1 MSPLKMR
8 RDGTLLSVTVGL
20 EGNLGAVRG
29 RGCQR
34 GECTYGGDM
43 EVEITIP
50 HEVAVMTLPNLTFFP
65 QALLPLHIFEP
76 RYRKML
82 SDALGS
88 HRLFAVAGLNT
99 SKLGAAFEPPY
110 RIATLGIVRA
120 CQGQEDGTSNL
131 LLQGLTRVEFTE
143 ILGEEPY
150 RRVRI
155 RALASEEGD
164 GEEQNAKLRAQVSRL
179 LSMRQRLR
187 GEDAGK
193 LQKFLRS
200 IDDPDTFADL
210 AAFNLCDSTHMK
222 QRLLETLD
230 VSKRL
235 ALLKT
240 WAKNEVE
247 TLRLTKTLQGDLPDD
262 RVSDN

>member
-1 MSPLKMR
+1 M
-8 RDGTLLSVTVGL
+8 D
-20 EGNLGAVRG
+20 
-29 RGCQR
+29 
-34 GECTYGGDM
+34 
-43 EVEITIP
+43 VEITIP
-50 HEVAVMTLPNLTFFP
+50 NEVAVMTLPNLTFFP

-82 SDALGS
+82 SDALGT
-88 HRLFAVAGLNT
+88 HRLFAVAGLN
-99 SKLGAAFEPPY
+99 SAKAGDAFEPPY
-110 RIATLGIVRA
+110 RIATLGVVRA

-155 RALASEEGD
+155 RALASEQGGSD
-164 GEEQNAKLRAQVSRL
+164 EQNIKLRSQVSRL

-187 GEDAGK
+187 GEDAGN

-210 AAFNLCDSTHMK
+210 AAFNLCDSARFK
-222 QRLLETLD
+222 QRILETLD
-230 VSKRL
+230 VNKRL
-235 ALLKT
+235 GLLKT
-240 WAKNEVE
+240 WAKTEVE
-247 TLRLTKTLQGDLPDD
+247 TLRLTKTLQGELPED

>member
-1 MSPLKMR
+1 
-8 RDGTLLSVTVGL
+8 
-20 EGNLGAVRG
+20 
-29 RGCQR
+29 
-34 GECTYGGDM
+34 M
-43 EVEITIP
+43 EIEITIP

-82 SDALGS
+82 SDALSS
-88 HRLFAVAGLNT
+88 HRLFAVAGLDVAKAAN
-99 SKLGAAFEPPY
+99 AFEPAY

-120 CQGQEDGTSNL
+120 CQGQDDGTSNL

-155 RALASEEGD
+155 RALASEQG
-164 GEEQNAKLRAQVSRL
+164 GSEEENTRLRTQVSRL
-179 LSMRQRLR
+179 LALRQRLR
-187 GEDAGK
+187 GEDAGN
-193 LQKFLRS
+193 LQKFLGS

-210 AAFNLCDSTHMK
+210 AAFNLCDSVRMK

-230 VSKRL
+230 VRKRL
-235 ALLKT
+235 GLLKT

-247 TLRLTKTLQGDLPDD
+247 TLRLTKSLQGELPDD
-262 RVSDN
+262 HVSNN

>member
-1 MSPLKMR
+1 
-8 RDGTLLSVTVGL
+8 
-20 EGNLGAVRG
+20 
-29 RGCQR
+29 
-34 GECTYGGDM
+34 M

-82 SDALGS
+82 SDALGT
-88 HRLFAVAGLNT
+88 HRLFAVAGLN
-99 SKLGAAFEPPY
+99 SAKAGDAFEPPY
-110 RIATLGIVRA
+110 RIATLGVVRA
-120 CQGQEDGTSNL
+120 CQGQDDGTSNL

-155 RALASEEGD
+155 RALASERG
-164 GEEQNAKLRAQVSRL
+164 GSEEDNTKLRAQVSRL

-187 GEDAGK
+187 GEDAGN

-210 AAFNLCDSTHMK
+210 AAFNLCESSRLK
-222 QRLLETLD
+222 QRILETLD
-230 VSKRL
+230 VNKRL
-235 ALLKT
+235 GLLKR
-240 WAKNEVE
+240 WAKTEVE
-247 TLRLTKTLQGDLPDD
+247 TLRLTKTLQGRLPDD
-262 RVSDN
+262 HVSDN

>member
-1 MSPLKMR
+1 
-8 RDGTLLSVTVGL
+8 
-20 EGNLGAVRG
+20 
-29 RGCQR
+29 
-34 GECTYGGDM
+34 M

-50 HEVAVMTLPNLTFFP
+50 PEVAVMTLPNLTFFP

-82 SDALGS
+82 RDALGT
-88 HRLFAVAGLNT
+88 HRLFAVAGLDLAKAGKT
-99 SKLGAAFEPPY
+99 FEPPY

-120 CQGQEDGTSNL
+120 CQGQDDGTSNL

-143 ILGEEPY
+143 IIGEEPY

-155 RALASEEGD
+155 RPLASEQGGSD
-164 GEEQNAKLRAQVSRL
+164 EQNDKLRAQVSRL
-179 LSMRQRLR
+179 LGMRQRLR
-187 GEDAGK
+187 GEDAGN

-210 AAFNLCDSTHMK
+210 AAFNLCDSVRLK

-230 VSKRL
+230 VNKRL
-235 ALLKT
+235 GLLKT
-240 WAKNEVE
+240 WAKTEVE
-247 TLRLTKTLQGDLPDD
+247 TLRLTKTLQGELADD
-262 RVSDN
+262 HVSDN

>member
-1 MSPLKMR
+1 VHGSCQQ
-8 RDGTLLSVTVGL
+8 S
-20 EGNLGAVRG
+20 GAA
-29 RGCQR
+29 
-34 GECTYGGDM
+34 YGASMD
-43 EVEITIP
+43 VEITIP
-50 HEVAVMTLPNLTFFP
+50 DEVAVMTLPNLTFFP

-82 SDALGS
+82 SDALGT
-88 HRLFAVAGLNT
+88 HRLFAVAGLN
-99 SKLGAAFEPPY
+99 SAKLGDAFEPAY

-120 CQGQEDGTSNL
+120 CQGQDDGTSNL

-143 ILGEEPY
+143 ILGEDPY

-155 RALASEEGD
+155 RALASEPGGSEA
-164 GEEQNAKLRAQVSRL
+164 ENTKLRSQISRL

-187 GEDAGK
+187 GEDPGN

-210 AAFNLCDSTHMK
+210 AAFNLCDSPRLK

-235 ALLKT
+235 GLLKT
-240 WAKNEVE
+240 WAKTEVE
-247 TLRLTKTLQGDLPDD
+247 TLRITKTLQGELPDD
-262 RVSDN
+262 NVSNN